1 MTLELRDGVMSE
13 IERHAF
19 SDTAREVGGILVGSI
34 NGRSATVTGVI
45 PALRATS
52 GSANVT
58 FTHEVWEDVH
68 ATIAADFPEQRI
80 VGWYHTHPGFGIFL
94 SEYDRFIQTNFF
106 SDPAMRA
113 LVVDPLAGE
122 AGWFE
127 WVNSSITPGETFP
140 TETPAVR
147 PPGAPASAAASS
159 STSRTSRAAA
169 VLGTAA
175 ALVVGAV
182 GGYLYAGTGD
192 DTRRPPT
199 PVASVEG
206 ETTVQE
212 ENETLRA
219 ELAEARA
226 AAAAAGRAPA
236 SAAPLEYRVQRG
248 DTLWRLA
255 AGFYGSGF
263 EYSRI
268 AEANPG
274 SEGGLEVG
282 QQLVIPREDAQ

>member
-1 MTLELRDGVMSE
+1 MTLELHDGVMAD

-34 NGRSATVTGVI
+34 EGRSATVAGVI
-45 PALRATS
+45 PALSAVS

-68 ATIAADFPEQRI
+68 ATIAADFAGQRI

-94 SEYDRFIQTNFF
+94 SDYDRFIHTNFF

-127 WVNSSITPGETFP
+127 WVDGALTTTDTFR
-140 TETPAVR
+140 TKTPAVR
-147 PPGAPASAAASS
+147 PSEARGE
-159 STSRTSRAAA
+159 STVGPQARRASRAAA

-175 ALVVGAV
+175 ALLVGAI
-182 GGYLYAGTGD
+182 GGHLYADSGD
-192 DTRRPPT
+192 SARQPATR
-199 PVASVEG
+199 VSSSEDL
-206 ETTVQE
+206 TTVQQ
-212 ENETLRA
+212 ENDTLRR

-226 AAAAAGRAPA
+226 AEAAARRT
-236 SAAPLEYRVQRG
+236 AAPPPPVRYRVQRG

-268 AEANPG
+268 AKANPG
-274 SEGGLEVG
+274 SEAGLAVG
-282 QQLVIPREDAQ
+282 QPLVIPREDAR